1 MLVNQLIFQGTG
13 DKAALREKGAVY
25 SYAQLQARTGSF
37 RDYLYARGIRE
48 KDNVALF
55 AKNSADFIFSYMAV
69 VSLGAVVV
77 PLNTMLTPREIAFIL
92 KDSRVKH
99 IITDKKLDLAGQ
111 YQEGQLPPEQ
121 LLTSRIGQEVNKAT
135 YPAAPEISVRETD
148 PCVILYTSGTTGRPK
163 GALLTHRN
171 LVRNARSFSAVTGAC
186 ADDNFLCV
194 LPMFHS
200 FGWTCCVLTA
210 LYNGAS

>member
-99 IITDKKLDLAGQ
+99 IITDKQLDLAG
-111 YQEGQLPPEQ
+111 
-121 LLTSRIGQEVNKAT
+121 
-135 YPAAPEISVRETD
+135 
-148 PCVILYTSGTTGRPK
+148 
-163 GALLTHRN
+163 
-171 LVRNARSFSAVTGAC
+171 
-186 ADDNFLCV
+186 
-194 LPMFHS
+194 
-200 FGWTCCVLTA
+200 
-210 LYNGAS
+210 